1 MAEVQ
6 HKFGFLVTNLF
17 QAEQMVE
24 LCRAF
29 GRNGSFVCKPDLE
42 SILRSRYGNVEI
54 VSDFNKSLIWQ
65 NGLARHDGR
74 FDVLVAHRSYSGF
87 ERFQR
92 TRVALIQY
100 GYAKSAYNYGPWRA
114 VADLNLVY
122 GPHAADAIKVLSPVR
137 EVGHPLQEFITKP
150 RPPLAGS
157 KLRVLYA
164 PTWKNLSSIDRWAD
178 EISMLA
184 SSHILTLRPHH
195 NTVLQE
201 PDRMAR
207 LQAMGGHFACN
218 ETRLIDLICES
229 DVVISDYSGAVF
241 EAILASRP
249 VVLVDVDPDIVY
261 ADRKV
266 NSRSIEIAHRNE
278 IGLVAEPGKL
288 AQAVVAAVN
297 GSGPNGIDRAMLFA
311 DVDDPLAEMV
321 KALKELAE
329 GQIIP
334 NDTQRLAQ
342 RAERNR
348 RKRRYHRRLT
358 LAITVLT
365 VILIILGLATT
376 RI

>member
-29 GRNGSFVCKPDLE
+29 GRNGSFACKPDLE
-42 SILRSRYGNVEI
+42 AELRSRYGNI
-54 VSDFNKSLIWQ
+54 DIASDFNKSLIWQ

-74 FDVLVAHRSYSGF
+74 FDVLVAHRSYSGL
-87 ERFQR
+87 EQFQR

-100 GYAKSAYNYGPWRA
+100 GYAKSAYNYGSWRA
-114 VADLNLVY
+114 VANLNLVY

-137 EVGHPLQEFITKP
+137 EVGHPLQESITKP
-150 RPPLAGS
+150 SPPLVGS

-164 PTWKNLSSIDRWAD
+164 PTWNNLSSIDRWAD
-178 EISMLA
+178 EISLLA

-195 NTVLQE
+195 NTVIQE

-218 ETRLIDLICES
+218 EARLIDLICQS

-249 VVLVDVDPDIVY
+249 LVLVDVDPEIVY

-266 NSRSIEIAHRNE
+266 NSRSIEIANRHE
-278 IGLVAEPGKL
+278 IGIVAEPGRL

-297 GSGPNGIDRAMLFA
+297 GSGSNGIDRAMLFA

-321 KALKELAE
+321 KALKELAAGE
-329 GQIIP
+329 IIP

-342 RAERNR
+342 RAERKR
-348 RKRRYHRRLT
+348 RIRRYHRRLI
-358 LAITVLT
+358 LVIAVLT
-365 VILIILGLATT
+365 VVSVILGFAATQ
-376 RI
+376 I